1 MSSVAFGSYE
11 GYPSSHGYQ
20 MNLDLTSNF
29 SSGVAYSSSIY
40 DEASNGNVTQFIFGD
55 NSENANKYLDTNLN
69 QITSLEDCLYFGTA
83 VSSSSI
89 MNAIDY
95 CNNNLTSSKYQN
107 SLIFEIASSS
117 GGDIN
122 FMSAIPSSRLKYDS
136 YRANNIIGLWKL
148 DYDEG
153 GNNATSD
160 GTITAE
166 PNVLNFKLQDST
178 KTASQFPFYSQ
189 LSNGD
194 FLFLYC
200 FTFKLPKARYL
211 LGSVQNTIYFT
222 YVSVSGQTGGDIGSG
237 TSSFLIDYIKDSS
250 TLVSNTAS
258 YHFSYVTFKFLITTF
273 NATNE
278 QFYIFKISRI
288 MDTNSND
295 LSDLVVFN
303 YNINSISTMI
313 SLDNKDEYQN
323 NGQIQLDTTLLF

>member
-200 FTFKLPKARYL
+200 FTFKLPKGRYL